1 MSENRIGKN
10 VLKSKP
16 SSKLGIIRSL
26 KGELLPPSTRYSTIS
41 LVKMLKKYK
50 LKYIIVGAVP
60 VQFYGRERFSRDVDI
75 VLFLN
80 EENVKHLFHILKLR
94 RYQVIYPLEHEH
106 KIEKPH
112 DLLDW
117 HLIKLKD
124 RKTDSLVDIILKPQ
138 TVGLSFETLKRA
150 RVVTLDKEKIVI
162 ASPEDYL
169 ITKLKSRRPSTHDY
183 EDIIS
188 TLVNQYELLDWN
200 YLERR
205 ADNEGVLSLLNYYK
219 EGIKKKS
226 ATP

>member
-1 MSENRIGKN
+1 MSKNKIGKN
-10 VLKSKP
+10 VLKP
-16 SSKLGIIRSL
+16 TSKLRISGSL
-26 KGELLPPSTRYSTIS
+26 KGELLPSSTRYSTIS
-41 LVKMLKKYK
+41 LVKMFKKYK
-50 LKYIIVGAVP
+50 LKYLVIGAIP

-75 VLFLN
+75 VLFLD
-80 EENVKHLFHILKLR
+80 EGNVKHLFYILKLK
-94 RYQVIYPLEHEH
+94 RYQVIYPLKHEH
-106 KIEKPH
+106 KIEKPQ

-138 TVGLSFETLKRA
+138 NVGLSFETLKRA
-150 RVVTLDKEKIVI
+150 RKVTIDKEKIVI

-205 ADNEGVLSLLNYYK
+205 ADNEGVLSLLNYYR
-219 EGIKKKS
+219 EGIKKK
-226 ATP
+226 

>member
-1 MSENRIGKN
+1 
-10 VLKSKP
+10 
-16 SSKLGIIRSL
+16 
-26 KGELLPPSTRYSTIS
+26 
-41 LVKMLKKYK
+41 
-50 LKYIIVGAVP
+50 
-60 VQFYGRERFSRDVDI
+60 
-75 VLFLN
+75 
-80 EENVKHLFHILKLR
+80 VKHLFYILKLK
-94 RYQVIYPLEHEH
+94 RYQVIYTLKHEH
-106 KIEKPH
+106 KIEKPQ

-138 TVGLSFETLKRA
+138 NVGLSFETLKRA
-150 RVVTLDKEKIVI
+150 RKVTIDKEKIVI

-205 ADNEGVLSLLNYYK
+205 ADNEGVLSLLNYYR
-219 EGIKKKS
+219 EGIKKK
-226 ATP
+226 